1 MKKALLLI
9 LCPTISSS
17 IRQLKR
23 WASGTV
29 HFGARL
35 SITGFALMPEESKLT
50 NKQRLFLDALIS
62 EEAMGDLRTAMS
74 LAGYSDNTKVAH
86 TAKELR
92 DEIREATETL
102 LAMYAPKAAYALISV
117 LDNPDALNARHV
129 ISAAK
134 EILDRTGLVKKER
147 VEVTGNTGGIF
158 ILPPK
163 ASNNDEI

>member
-1 MKKALLLI
+1 
-9 LCPTISSS
+9 
-17 IRQLKR
+17 
-23 WASGTV
+23 
-29 HFGARL
+29 
-35 SITGFALMPEESKLT
+35 MPEESKLT
-50 NKQRLFLDALIS
+50 IKQRLFLDALIS
-62 EEAMGDLRTAMS
+62 EEAMGDLRTAMR

-147 VEVTGNTGGIF
+147 VEVIGNTGGIF

-163 ASNNDEI
+163 ASNNGEI

>member
-1 MKKALLLI
+1 
-9 LCPTISSS
+9 
-17 IRQLKR
+17 
-23 WASGTV
+23 
-29 HFGARL
+29 
-35 SITGFALMPEESKLT
+35 MPEESKLT

-102 LAMYAPKAAYALISV
+102 LAMYAPKAAYALTSV

-134 EILDRTGLVKKER
+134 KILDRTGLFKKER

-163 ASNNDEI
+163 ATNNDEM